1 MDHRL
6 TESAV
11 IATGIAY
18 LVGVS
23 LAMSTM
29 PYDIWGIFV
38 AIPPMIVVTVWGVR
52 RLFRGDLDPLVLPL
66 LVGFAAKVTGAL
78 ARYWIAFDAY
88 EGATDAQRYHD
99 YAAGMA
105 GSVWSGELNIGSV
118 LPGATGTQFVERF
131 TSFVYTLIGSSK
143 LTGFVIF
150 GWLAYWGAV
159 MFVKAACI
167 AVPGLAQRRYAW
179 LCMLAP
185 SVVYW
190 PSSIG
195 KEALMMCFLGIGT
208 YGLARLITRRGFL
221 MPMMWTIVGI
231 GTAALIRPHI
241 AGVWMLGVFPALLT
255 AFGRSLSGANR
266 GRRGQDAFVLIIV
279 IGVAAVALVI
289 VGQFALRY
297 LQPRADDSTTVS
309 QGITAI
315 LEETT
320 RRSGQGGSNFE
331 PIIISGP
338 QDWPQAVL
346 RTLTRP
352 LPQEARG
359 LFQLISAAEMAA
371 LIGLCL
377 VSWRRLIALPKSFL
391 TIPYVAF
398 AMTALFAAGLAYSSF
413 ANLGILTRQKSL
425 VFPLMLLIPC
435 LPPLGSRADDVD
447 EPVDDREFA
456 GTGDLASFHAA
467 S

>member
-1 MDHRL
+1 MNTRL

-11 IATGIAY
+11 VGLGLAY
-18 LVGVS
+18 LAGVS
-23 LAMSTM
+23 FAMTTM
-29 PYDIWGIFV
+29 TYDIWGILV
-38 AIPPMIVVTVWGVR
+38 ALPPMTVITVWGVR
-52 RLFRGDLDPLVLPL
+52 RLFRGELSPLVLPL
-66 LVGFAAKVTGAL
+66 LVGFAAKVIGAI

-118 LPGATGTQFVERF
+118 LPGATGTHFVERF

-143 LTGFVIF
+143 LTGFVMF

-167 AVPGLAQRRYAW
+167 AVPRLAQRRYAW

-185 SVVYW
+185 SVIYW

-208 YGLARLITRRGFL
+208 YGIARLVSRQGFL
-221 MPMMWTIVGI
+221 MPLVWTIIGI
-231 GTAALIRPHI
+231 GTGALIRPHI
-241 AGVWMLGVFPALLT
+241 AGVWMLGVFPALLA
-255 AFGRSLSGANR
+255 AFGRSLSTSNR
-266 GRRGQDAFVLIIV
+266 GRRGQDALVLTIV

-297 LQPRADDSTTVS
+297 LQPREDDSATVS

-320 RRSGQGGSNFE
+320 RRSDQGGSNFE
-331 PIIISGP
+331 PIIIGGP
-338 QDWPQAVL
+338 QDWPQAVV

-377 VSWRRLIALPKSFL
+377 VSWRRLIALPRAIL
-391 TIPYVAF
+391 TVPYVAF
-398 AMTALFAAGLAYSSF
+398 AMTALFAAGLAYTSF

-435 LPPLGSRADDVD
+435 LPQLRSAATELLEDDADRDELAYSR
-447 EPVDDREFA
+447 
-456 GTGDLASFHAA
+456 
-467 S
+467 